1 MRIHASVS
9 TEAVAGAAIAMRIMM
24 FTLMRGAW
32 PTPRPRPP
40 CLGRRK
46 SQRAA
51 SPKVGS
57 NIVSWRLIGA

>member
-1 MRIHASVS
+1 MRILASVS

-24 FTLMRGAW
+24 FTLMRRAC

-46 SQRAA
+46 AQRAA

-57 NIVSWRLIGA
+57 SIVSWRLIGA